1 MCIFDIR
8 RLGCS
13 STHII
18 RICVMMAPAP
28 ATRHMYSLAKVVAHA
43 CPVSSS
49 GCLENMFVGA
59 AKNGLRG
66 GGGREG
72 IFEFS
77 PVTTGQP
84 PGFQPHS
91 TPCTGISTQPFAVY
105 RKPPRRGRI
114 HFIQEVAAVSS
125 AAEGGEKKDDEEVFD
140 LEESRAREEE
150 KKKDE
155 EQEQQPTTTP
165 GEEEPPREKE
175 SLQEKKEE
183 DEGEEK
189 KEEKDRDFGFGFGFP
204 PSRGIVVWTLGLG
217 IRRVFALI
225 PFGPRGRESREAA
238 ETR

>member
-13 STHII
+13 SMHII
-18 RICVMMAPAP
+18 RIGVNLRRSQVQPPDICVV
-28 ATRHMYSLAKVVAHA
+28 LLAHA
-43 CPVSSS
+43 CPVSMS

-91 TPCTGISTQPFAVY
+91 TPCTGLSTQTLAVY

-114 HFIQEVAAVSS
+114 HIF
-125 AAEGGEKKDDEEVFD
+125 
-140 LEESRAREEE
+140 
-150 KKKDE
+150 
-155 EQEQQPTTTP
+155 
-165 GEEEPPREKE
+165 
-175 SLQEKKEE
+175 
-183 DEGEEK
+183 
-189 KEEKDRDFGFGFGFP
+189 
-204 PSRGIVVWTLGLG
+204 
-217 IRRVFALI
+217 
-225 PFGPRGRESREAA
+225 
-238 ETR
+238 